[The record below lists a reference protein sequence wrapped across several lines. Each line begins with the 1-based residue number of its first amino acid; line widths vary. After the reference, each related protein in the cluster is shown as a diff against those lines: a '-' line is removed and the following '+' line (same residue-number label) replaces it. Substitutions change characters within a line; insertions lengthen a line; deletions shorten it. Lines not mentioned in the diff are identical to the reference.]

1 MKKIVLIGAVLLIA
15 IPIAYYF
22 INQRNEKKL
31 PIINPCDLLHDVV
44 APELRNKCRGHRIE
58 DFEFYNQNGNY
69 IKSSEIKG
77 GIWVVEYFFA
87 TCKGIC
93 PTMNSQ
99 LKRVQKAYKDDESV
113 KIMSFT
119 VDPENDTIE
128 ALKKYAVEHDA
139 IDGKWHFFT
148 GDRADLYEL
157 ARKSFFLL
165 KPAEAENLDYAGGD
179 FMHTNNFVLIDS
191 KRRIRG
197 YYDGTNP
204 DEVDELIADIRILQ
218 SE

>member
-1 MKKIVLIGAVLLIA
+1 MKKFILIGVVLLIS

-22 INQRNEKKL
+22 INKRNAKKL
-31 PIINPCDLLHDVV
+31 PIINPCELLHDVV
-44 APELRNKCRGHRIE
+44 DAELRNKCSGHKIE

-69 IKSSEIKG
+69 IKSNQIKG

-99 LKRVQKAYKDDESV
+99 LKRVQKAFINDNSV

-119 VDPENDTIE
+119 VDPEKDTIE
-128 ALKKYAVEHDA
+128 ALKKYALEHDA

-148 GDRADLYEL
+148 GKRADLYQL
-157 ARKSFFLL
+157 ARRSFFLL

-191 KRRIRG
+191 QRRIRG

-204 DEVDELIADIRILQ
+204 DEVDELIADIEILKA
-218 SE
+218 E

>member
-22 INQRNEKKL
+22 INQRNETKL

-44 APELRNKCRGHRIE
+44 SPELRNKCRGHRIE

-99 LKRVQKAYKDDESV
+99 LKRVQNQVVVTY
-113 KIMSFT
+113 
-119 VDPENDTIE
+119 
-128 ALKKYAVEHDA
+128 
-139 IDGKWHFFT
+139 
-148 GDRADLYEL
+148 
-157 ARKSFFLL
+157 
-165 KPAEAENLDYAGGD
+165 
-179 FMHTNNFVLIDS
+179 
-191 KRRIRG
+191 
-197 YYDGTNP
+197 
-204 DEVDELIADIRILQ
+204 
-218 SE
+218 

>member
-1 MKKIVLIGAVLLIA
+1 MKRVVFIFVILLFA
-15 IPIAYYF
+15 IPVAYYYMM
-22 INQRNEKKL
+22 ESSKKKL

-44 APELRNKCRGHRIE
+44 APELRNQCRGHKVE
-58 DFEFYNQNGNY
+58 DFEFFNQNGDY

-87 TCKGIC
+87 TCRGIC

-99 LKRVQKAYKDDESV
+99 LKRVQKAYINDNSV

-119 VDPENDTIE
+119 VDPEKDSIE
-128 ALKKYAVEHDA
+128 ALKKYALEHDA
-139 IDGKWHFFT
+139 VDGKWHFFT
-148 GDRADLYEL
+148 GKRDDLYQL
-157 ARKSFFLL
+157 ARRSFFLL

-191 KRRIRG
+191 QRRIRG

-204 DEVDELIADIRILQ
+204 DEVDELIVDIGILKA
-218 SE
+218 E

>member
-1 MKKIVLIGAVLLIA
+1 
-15 IPIAYYF
+15 
-22 INQRNEKKL
+22 
-31 PIINPCDLLHDVV
+31 
-44 APELRNKCRGHRIE
+44 
-58 DFEFYNQNGNY
+58 
-69 IKSSEIKG
+69 
-77 GIWVVEYFFA
+77 
-87 TCKGIC
+87 
-93 PTMNSQ
+93 MNSQ

-128 ALKKYAVEHDA
+128 ALKKYAVEHNA

-148 GDRADLYEL
+148 GNRADLYEL

>member
-1 MKKIVLIGAVLLIA
+1 MKKIALIGVVLMIS

-22 INQRNEKKL
+22 INKRNEKTL

-44 APELRNKCRGHRIE
+44 DPELRKTCRGHKIE
-58 DFEFYNQNGNY
+58 DFAFYNQNGKY
-69 IKSSEIKG
+69 IKSGDIKG

-99 LKRVQKAYKDDESV
+99 LKRVQKAYINDNSV

-119 VDPENDTIE
+119 VDPEKDTIE
-128 ALKKYAVEHDA
+128 ALKKYAIEHDA
-139 IDGKWHFFT
+139 INGKWHFFT
-148 GDRADLYEL
+148 GKRSDLYQL

-165 KPAEAENLDYAGGD
+165 KPAEAENLDYSGGD

-191 KRRIRG
+191 QRRIRG

-204 DEVDELIADIRILQ
+204 DEVDELIADIRILKA
-218 SE
+218 E

>member
-1 MKKIVLIGAVLLIA
+1 MKRILFIVVLLLVCV
-15 IPIAYYF
+15 PIAYYYNTKP
-22 INQRNEKKL
+22 IKKKL
-31 PIINPCDLLHDVV
+31 PIISPCDLLQDVV
-44 APELRNKCRGHRIE
+44 APEIRNKCRDHRIK

-69 IKSSEIKG
+69 IKSGEIIG

-87 TCKGIC
+87 TCMGIC

-99 LKRVQKAYKDDESV
+99 LKRVQSAYKDDESV

-128 ALKKYAVEHDA
+128 ALKKYAVEHNA
-139 IDGKWHFFT
+139 INGKWHFFT
-148 GDRADLYEL
+148 GDRADLYKL
-157 ARKSFFLL
+157 ARQSFFLL

-179 FMHTNNFVLIDS
+179 FIHTNNFVLIDA

-204 DEVDELIADIRILQ
+204 QEVDKLISDIQILKT
-218 SE
+218 E